1 MVTNKQPTHPRWGD
15 PRAKTGKALPV
26 SGEAIPR
33 KCCHTP
39 VLYSLAPLVE
49 EQG

>member
-1 MVTNKQPTHPRWGD
+1 MVTNKQPAYPRWGD
-15 PRAKTGKALPV
+15 PRAKPLKALPV

-39 VLYSLAPLVE
+39 VLHRLAPLVE
-49 EQG
+49 EKG